1 MAESTRVGW
10 AGLFQRVLHGKRVQ
24 HCGEHTHVVRGGT
37 IHALGGRGQPAENVA
52 AADDQRDLKPHIH
65 HIGYFCTYL

>member
-1 MAESTRVGW
+1 MPSADADS
-10 AGLFQRVLHGKRVQ
+10 
-24 HCGEHTHVVRGGT
+24 
-37 IHALGGRGQPAENVA
+37 PENVA

>member
-1 MAESTRVGW
+1 MPSADADR
-10 AGLFQRVLHGKRVQ
+10 
-24 HCGEHTHVVRGGT
+24 
-37 IHALGGRGQPAENVA
+37 PAENVA